1 MITFLEILNRKY
13 AEWSDKINILHC
25 RMLKKVGKLKNMD
38 LAFVEGA
45 ISSKE
50 EEKQLREIRDNAKRL
65 VAIGSCAAEGSP
77 ANQRNFFDS
86 KATSEITFLL
96 KRFRLNEKVY
106 PLKNFVAVDDVVP
119 GCPMV
124 EEKFIQMLEKY
135 MRR

>member
-13 AEWSDKINILHC
+13 EEWSDKINILHC
-25 RMLKKVGKLKNMD
+25 RMLKKAERLKGMD
-38 LAFVEGA
+38 VAFVEGA

-50 EEKQLREIRDNAKRL
+50 EEKQLREIRDNAKKL

-86 KATSEITFLL
+86 KTTSEITFLL

-124 EEKFIQMLEKY
+124 EEKFIQILEKY